1 MIKCRWRKG
10 WRRMEWRHL
19 FLENRINQDASL
31 VKEWRYWD
39 TTTTRNDCLIF
50 KNRKKKKKN
59 SEKLKRLA
67 RFLHSYILTQIWS
80 ILWCII
86 ENHLKDSEI
95 TCLFKEKKIDDF
107 DFYLAMK
114 KKKNTSACYVHCCGL
129 IWSRVVYL
137 LCVSLN
143 LLCLCKYI
151 GLISVLYFANV
162 DRCYWFY
169 CKIDHDK

>member
-50 KNRKKKKKN
+50 KNRKKKK
-59 SEKLKRLA
+59 EEIRKLKRLA

-114 KKKNTSACYVHCCGL
+114 KKKEHFS
-129 IWSRVVYL
+129 L
-137 LCVSLN
+137 LCSL
-143 LLCLCKYI
+143 LRFDMKQSCL
-151 GLISVLYFANV
+151 SVVCEPESALSL
-162 DRCYWFY
+162 
-169 CKIDHDK
+169 